1 MRQLLLFLA
10 LFVFSCH
17 SKKDVFDEADYVL
30 VKSDSL
36 NGIVGTEWFVYKY
49 DSLRML
55 QVDYYGDGKLM
66 GKAFSYN
73 GELDGR
79 RVTYDFNGKSL
90 LAVDSYSNGKKV
102 IPTKYFKPVDTTV
115 KVFSDGKLE
124 PFTSLDSLK

>member
-1 MRQLLLFLA
+1 MRQLLLFLV

-17 SKKDVFDEADYVL
+17 SKKDVFDEGDYVL
-30 VKSDSL
+30 AKSDSL

-66 GKAFSYN
+66 SKAFSYN
-73 GELDGR
+73 GKLDGR

-102 IPTKYFKPVDTTV
+102 IPTKYFKPIDATGR
-115 KVFSDGKLE
+115 VFSDGKLE
-124 PFTSLDSLK
+124 PFKSLDSLK